1 MTESALPQG
10 TVKSLLPLVPG
21 SSVDAYLAAISS
33 LPILSAGD
41 EHRLAVQLAEHGD
54 LEAAR
59 QLIMSQLKMVAFV
72 AKKYL
77 GYGIPLGDLIQE
89 GNVGLMKA
97 VKRFDSAAGVR
108 LMTFSMYWV
117 KHEIIEFVVRNKRMV
132 NIATTKAQ
140 RKLLFNLQ
148 KQRRT
153 RSWLTPSELAHIAQ
167 TLNVSVRDV
176 REMEYRLAGNDTSF
190 DPAADDDDETA
201 MHSPALVLTDSRY
214 DPARLY
220 EQDDGSDNLVGSISE
235 ALSRLDARSRHIVE
249 QRFLSEK
256 KATLQALAELYNVS
270 AERIRQL
277 EKQALA
283 LLKES
288 MPAAA

>member
-1 MTESALPQG
+1 MTASALPQG
-10 TVKSLLPLVPG
+10 TVKSALPLVPG
-21 SSVDAYLAAISS
+21 SNVDAYLAAISS
-33 LPILSAGD
+33 LPILSAEE

-54 LEAAR
+54 VEAAR

-72 AKKYL
+72 AKKYV
-77 GYGIPLGDLIQE
+77 GYGLPLGDLIQE

-97 VKRFDSAAGVR
+97 VKRFDRSAGVR
-108 LMTFSMYWV
+108 LMTFSIHWV
-117 KHEIIEFVVRNKRMV
+117 KHEIVDFIVRNKRMV
-132 NIATTKAQ
+132 KIATTKAQ
-140 RKLLFNLQ
+140 RKLFFNLQ

-153 RSWLTPSELAHIAQ
+153 RTWLAPSELAHIAQ
-167 TLNVSVRDV
+167 ALNVSVRDV

-201 MHSPALVLTDSRY
+201 MHSPAQHLADSRY

-220 EQDDGSDNLVGSISE
+220 EQDDRADNLVGNIGE
-235 ALSRLDARSRHIVE
+235 ALSLLDARSRHILE
-249 QRFLSEK
+249 QRYLSEK

-283 LLKES
+283 LLRES
-288 MPAAA
+288 MPVAA